1 MEYSNI
7 IIVMQDLIYSAKID
21 VEDSEEQT
29 GIDAIAFTKSPAILI
44 KGMAFRKQEK
54 QTLLFSDDKKYRI
67 VAPAMLPAQIYRND
81 QDGEYYVEFTEE
93 EIERIHQKFMQ
104 GLDNTRANFNEEH
117 NNNKKV
123 PAYILEA
130 WLVDNPKKDKAY
142 TTYGLEVPKGT
153 LMLTT
158 QITDKDYYEKL
169 VKEDQIGYSIE
180 GFFGL
185 ELQLNKSQKMAEKLQ
200 LPDGEWEINGMV
212 YVVEGGEIKEI
223 LEKEE
228 IEEIEAGSGYDKK
241 KEEEMEIDV
250 MPNAKLAPNPGQVS
264 EEKEKEKMM
273 EDPKKEKMMEDPES
287 PSSDK
292 GDMKFQVSEEEIM
305 KIVQPKLDEIY
316 GVIADLKN
324 LVEGQVDTMKTE
336 DETERMEMSV
346 KERFQKVMG
355 FISNK

>member
-1 MEYSNI
+1 ME
-7 IIVMQDLIYSAKID
+7 DLIYSAKID
-21 VEDSEEQT
+21 VEGSEEQT

-44 KGMAFRKQEK
+44 KGMAFKEEAK
-54 QTLLFSDDKKYRI
+54 KELLFADNKKYRI
-67 VAPAMLPAQIYRND
+67 VAPAMLPAQIYRSD
-81 QDGEYYVEFTEE
+81 EDGEYYVEFTEQ

-104 GLDNTRANFNEEH
+104 NLDNTRANFNEEH

-130 WLVDNPKKDKAY
+130 WLVDNPKEDKAY

-153 LMLTT
+153 LILTT
-158 QITDKDYYEKL
+158 QITDKDYYKKL
-169 VKEDQIGYSIE
+169 VEEGQIGYSIE

-185 ELQLNKSQKMAEKLQ
+185 ELQLNKSQKMAEKLM

-228 IEEIEAGSGYDKK
+228 IEEIEAGADYDKK
-241 KEEEMEIDV
+241 KEEEMGIDV

-264 EEKEKEKMM
+264 EEKE
-273 EDPKKEKMMEDPES
+273 EKMMEDPES

-324 LVEGQVDTMKTE
+324 LVEGQVDTMKAEDQTE
-336 DETERMEMSV
+336 KMEMNIHN
-346 KERFQKVMG
+346 RFQKVMG